1 MSPSRKFLLRPMV
14 PEDVP
19 QVIELD
25 KITQGAVHWTESDY
39 TRAATPGSGIKG
51 WVAEVDSA
59 IIAFLVARTTF
70 GEMEILNLVVSGIY
84 RRRGI
89 GSRLLADRMDTVQH
103 GSTKV
108 AFLEVRESNEA
119 ARAFYAKIGFRET
132 GRRPQYYNFPT
143 EDAIVLRRDIIH
155 PK

>member
-1 MSPSRKFLLRPMV
+1 MV
-14 PEDVP
+14 PEDVS

-25 KITQGAVHWTESDY
+25 KVTQGAAHWTEGDY
-39 TRAATPGSGIKG
+39 ARAATPGSGIKG
-51 WVAEVDSA
+51 WVAEVDDA
-59 IIAFLVARTTF
+59 VIAFLIARTTF
-70 GEMEILNLVVSGIY
+70 GEMEILNLAVSGIY

-89 GSRLLADRMDTVQH
+89 GTRLVADRMDTVQH
-103 GSTKV
+103 GNTKV

-143 EDAIVLRRDIIH
+143 EDAIVLRRDLEH
-155 PK
+155 SK